1 MIKKLLILLVIV
13 LIIGMALVPAWTTKM
28 AEDAFKEPD
37 KKESPE
43 NVKKALKVKMY
54 LYMYPE
60 ARKMAEKAVIYFPE
74 SQEFPYFIYTA
85 ALSSE
90 KSNAPLAA
98 LHWYGYFVE
107 LFPKHELA
115 TQARNSYEKL
125 KGIHS
130 TSTKN

>member
-1 MIKKLLILLVIV
+1 MIKKLLIFGVIA

-28 AEDAFKEPD
+28 AEDGFKEPD
-37 KKESPE
+37 KTASPE
-43 NVKKALKVKMY
+43 NVKKALKIKMY

-60 ARKMAEKAVIYFPE
+60 ARKMAERAVIYFPE

-98 LHWYGYFVE
+98 VHWYGYFIE
-107 LFPKHELA
+107 LFPKHEWA
-115 TQARNSYEKL
+115 NQAQNSYNKL
-125 KGIHS
+125 KGVH
-130 TSTKN
+130 TTDTKN